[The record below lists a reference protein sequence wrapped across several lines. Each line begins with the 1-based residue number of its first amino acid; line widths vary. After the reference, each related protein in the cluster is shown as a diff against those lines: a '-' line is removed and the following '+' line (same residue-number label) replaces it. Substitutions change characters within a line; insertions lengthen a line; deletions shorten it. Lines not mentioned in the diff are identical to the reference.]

1 VWNIVAWVLQG
12 LLAVA
17 FVLHGVLYALSP
29 EPMVRS
35 MREQGTWPP
44 AIPAWFRVF
53 IGVAE
58 LLAAVGLVLPGLLH
72 VLTFLTPL
80 AAAGLVVVMIS
91 AAVFHLRRRELVA
104 VPPVAVLLVLSA
116 VVVFLRWQ
124 VTTLS

>member
-17 FVLHGVLYALSP
+17 FLLHGILYVVSP

-35 MREQGTWPP
+35 MREQGGWPP
-44 AIPAWFRVF
+44 PIPTWFRVF

-58 LLAAVGLVLPGLLH
+58 LLAAGGLVLPGLLH
-72 VLTFLTPL
+72 LFTFLTPL

-116 VVVFLRWQ
+116 VVLILRWQ
-124 VTTLS
+124 VVALS

>member
-1 VWNIVAWVLQG
+1 VWNIVAWVLQA

-17 FVLHGVLYALSP
+17 FLLHGFLYAISP

-35 MREQGTWPP
+35 MREQGQWPP

-72 VLTFLTPL
+72 LLTFLTPL
-80 AAAGLVVVMIS
+80 AAAGLVVVTIG
-91 AAVFHLRRRELVA
+91 AVVFHLRRREVVA

-124 VTTLS
+124 VVALN